1 MGFGHRVYQTID
13 PRAEELQQLAKKL
26 DEAKGNDWLGLSDT
40 LASIVYQQKGIYP
53 NVDFYAASVY
63 KNLGLPDDQYI
74 NMFVMARI
82 VGWIAHMMDQY
93 QNNTL
98 IRPLQKYIGD
108 TNRSFSP
115 IDHRH

>member
-1 MGFGHRVYQTID
+1 MGFGHRVYRTMD
-13 PRAEELQQLAKKL
+13 PRAEELRQLAEKL
-26 DEAKGNDWLGLSDT
+26 DKAKGNSWLTLSDT
-40 LASIVYQQKGIYP
+40 LADIVYQQKGIYP

-82 VGWIAHMMDQY
+82 VGWIAHMMEQY

-98 IRPLQKYIGD
+98 IRPLQKYVGD
-108 TNRSFSP
+108 INRPFTP
-115 IDHRH
+115 LDLR